1 MIYNM
6 RYLLT
11 LLALFARWSSEAQVI
26 SMEDVL
32 GTAKE
37 DQNVLR
43 YQSIRDIAS
52 DLKMHDPLV
61 KEIALRIG
69 FNGSVLGDTIYGY
82 LRNEDDLRL
91 QVSFNALSV
100 RQKQKQVK
108 SARLQ
113 SLSTGHAVVSHSALV
128 DRYEVLAEYVYTLPE
143 LEGLKRL
150 DSLLFHE
157 HEIIK
162 QMLATGILEVKVSRI
177 LDVEEDRNRVML
189 DINEVEDRVRRAKLE
204 IEKYA
209 GSFSA
214 ISMEQLASIEDL
226 RLQFTFLKTS
236 GLVAHPDNL
245 ALSAEIQLDS
255 AAFSYSA
262 AQNRQILDYVS
273 LGYQNPLY
281 LDRPNKFNTVNNFAF
296 RLGLLVPIT
305 ANNRYRKADALL
317 DLKESQFKAD
327 EASLERD
334 ISWQSQIA
342 LLDGL
347 FSDYDLAT
355 DLLDN
360 SLIRQMLS
368 NPVLLAH
375 VTPLEIVE
383 LEIAQQK
390 LELQQLELAQDI
402 ASAYVELL
410 SLSGY
415 LAWNPETNYL
425 AKRTD

>member
-1 MIYNM
+1 
-6 RYLLT
+6 
-11 LLALFARWSSEAQVI
+11 
-26 SMEDVL
+26 
-32 GTAKE
+32 
-37 DQNVLR
+37 
-43 YQSIRDIAS
+43 
-52 DLKMHDPLV
+52 
-61 KEIALRIG
+61 
-69 FNGSVLGDTIYGY
+69 
-82 LRNEDDLRL
+82 
-91 QVSFNALSV
+91 
-100 RQKQKQVK
+100 
-108 SARLQ
+108 
-113 SLSTGHAVVSHSALV
+113 
-128 DRYEVLAEYVYTLPE
+128 
-143 LEGLKRL
+143 
-150 DSLLFHE
+150 
-157 HEIIK
+157 
-162 QMLATGILEVKVSRI
+162 
-177 LDVEEDRNRVML
+177 ML